1 MARDYSFWVY
11 IIGTVHDRVLY
22 IGVTNSLS
30 RRVSEHR
37 NGYSEGFTTKYRCR
51 KLLYYEQY
59 DDVRDAIGR
68 ETQIK
73 KWSRSK
79 KNALI
84 SRLNPDWSDLGSFVL
99 AKSRRCLDFARHD
112 NAGLF

>member
-1 MARDYSFWVY
+1 VLVARDYSFWVY

-37 NGYSEGFTTKYRCR
+37 NGGIKGFATQYRCR

-59 DDVRDAIGR
+59 DDVRDAIAR
-68 ETQIK
+68 ETQLK
-73 KWSRSK
+73 KWSRTK
-79 KNALI
+79 KEALI
-84 SRLNPDWSDLGSFVL
+84 TKLNPDRSDLGPFVL
-99 AKSRRCLDFARHD
+99 DEISEMSRLRST
-112 NAGLF
+112 